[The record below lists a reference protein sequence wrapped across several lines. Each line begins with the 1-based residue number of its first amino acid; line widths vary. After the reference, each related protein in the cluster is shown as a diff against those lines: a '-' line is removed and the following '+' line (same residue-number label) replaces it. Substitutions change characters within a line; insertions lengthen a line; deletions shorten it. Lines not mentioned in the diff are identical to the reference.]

1 LFQDYTPGHDR
12 LAVAKFPSPEFGT
25 KCQREVPSFLVT
37 QLGIGRRKLP
47 CQKPLRYVQP
57 LRCGMQSAKFF
68 SVGERTTDSYCVLR
82 ELSTAFCFRC
92 NIDWKP
98 GKDMTKIPQNDGSA
112 GYKDSF
118 FNFFAKNASK
128 SSHMINY

>member
-1 LFQDYTPGHDR
+1 M
-12 LAVAKFPSPEFGT
+12 PEGSAFY
-25 KCQREVPSFLVT
+25 PSFLVT
-37 QLGIGRRKLP
+37 QLGTGRRKLA

-57 LRCGMQSAKFF
+57 IRCGMQSAKFF

-82 ELSTAFCFRC
+82 ELSTAFRFRC

-98 GKDMTKIPQNDGSA
+98 GKDMTKIPQNDESA

-128 SSHMINY
+128 SSHVINY